1 MNQLLSLFLKNWMK
15 PLLIDQEINETFK
28 KVTRSELI
36 ALIMLK
42 QRGEATMSQL
52 ASDMGL
58 QKSTLT
64 NIRQRLTKHGLIQH
78 YRDANDQRIIRISL
92 TEDGEEFADR
102 VLETMN
108 RMLQK
113 IKEALTSDE
122 LDQLIVLLLKVA
134 KVVQTTEQEQK
145 EEHEN
150 TTFKRI
156 KIEDE

>member
-15 PLLIDQEINETFK
+15 PLSIDHEINEIEK

-36 ALIMLK
+36 ALFMLQ

-64 NIRQRLTKHGLIQH
+64 NIRQRLTKRGLIQH
-78 YRDANDQRIIRISL
+78 YRDANDQRIIWISL
-92 TEDGEEFADR
+92 TAEGEEFANR
-102 VLETMN
+102 VLETMS

-122 LDQLIVLLLKVA
+122 LEQLITLLLKVA
-134 KVVQTTEQEQK
+134 NVVQTTEQKQK
-145 EEHEN
+145 EEH

>member
-1 MNQLLSLFLKNWMK
+1 MDQLLSLFLKNWTK
-15 PLLIDQEINETFK
+15 PLLIDQEIDEISK

-36 ALIMLK
+36 ALFMLK

-64 NIRQRLTKHGLIQH
+64 NIRQRLTRRGLIQH
-78 YRDANDQRIIRISL
+78 YRDANDQRITRIRL
-92 TEDGEEFADR
+92 TADGEEFANR
-102 VLETMN
+102 ILETMN

-113 IKEALTSDE
+113 MKDALTSDE
-122 LDQLIVLLLKVA
+122 LEQLIVLLLKVA

-145 EEHEN
+145 EEQP
-150 TTFKRI
+150 TFKRI

>member
-15 PLLIDQEINETFK
+15 PLLIDQEIDETLK

-36 ALIMLK
+36 ALIILK

-52 ASDMGL
+52 ASEMGL

-102 VLETMN
+102 VLETMS
-108 RMLQK
+108 RVLQK
-113 IKEALTSDE
+113 IKDALTSDE
-122 LDQLIVLLLKVA
+122 LEQLINLLLKVA

-145 EEHEN
+145 DEH

>member
-15 PLLIDQEINETFK
+15 PLLFDQEINEIYSK

-64 NIRQRLTKHGLIQH
+64 NIRQRLTKRGLIQH
-78 YRDANDQRIIRISL
+78 YRDANDQRIIWISL
-92 TEDGEEFADR
+92 TPDGEEFADR
-102 VLETMN
+102 VLETIS
-108 RMLQK
+108 RVLQK
-113 IKEALTSDE
+113 VKDALTSDE
-122 LDQLIVLLLKVA
+122 LDQLIALLLKVA
-134 KVVQTTEQEQK
+134 NVFQATEQEQK
-145 EEHEN
+145 EEH

>member
-1 MNQLLSLFLKNWMK
+1 MNQLLSLFLQNWMK
-15 PLLIDQEINETFK
+15 PLLIDQEINEITK

-64 NIRQRLTKHGLIQH
+64 NIRQRLTKRGLIHH
-78 YRDANDQRIIRISL
+78 YRDANDQRIIWIKL
-92 TEDGEEFADR
+92 TTDGEELADR
-102 VLETMN
+102 VLDTMK
-108 RMLQK
+108 RVLQK
-113 IKEALTSDE
+113 IKDALTSEE
-122 LDQLIVLLLKVA
+122 LEQLIVLLLKVA
-134 KVVQTTEQEQK
+134 KVVQTTEQQQK
-145 EEHEN
+145 EEH

>member
-15 PLLIDQEINETFK
+15 PLLIDQEIDETLK

-52 ASDMGL
+52 ASEMGL

-102 VLETMN
+102 VLETMS
-108 RMLQK
+108 RVLQK
-113 IKEALTSDE
+113 IKDALTSDE
-122 LDQLIVLLLKVA
+122 LEQLINLLLKVA

-145 EEHEN
+145 DEH